1 MRFCPHFRILCILIP
16 LFCVF
21 LCFRLHKRSGTPRR
35 LDLADWQKVIYEEAK
50 DHCRPINAS
59 RGKLGLVDNPL
70 LLIYRID
77 KDATKAINETRESIK
92 TKEDIIAYAIIV
104 SGDGKDDVGPSTLSI
119 I

>member
-1 MRFCPHFRILCILIP
+1 M
-16 LFCVF
+16 
-21 LCFRLHKRSGTPRR
+21 
-35 LDLADWQKVIYEEAK
+35 
-50 DHCRPINAS
+50 
-59 RGKLGLVDNPL
+59 DNPL